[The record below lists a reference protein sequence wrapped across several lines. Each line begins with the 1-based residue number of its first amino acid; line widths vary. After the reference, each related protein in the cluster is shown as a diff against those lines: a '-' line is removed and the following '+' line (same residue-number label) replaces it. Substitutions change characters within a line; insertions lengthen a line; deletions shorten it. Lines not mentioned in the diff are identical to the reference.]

1 MEGEVLKRRLWLV
14 GRVNR
19 MSGMFSG
26 GKGRGKH
33 FLRGGVEDEEEVELI
48 RGGEGFFLRGGFL
61 MELFLCKVGFVG
73 GWFCWRRRSCC
84 RSLRG
89 APLWR

>member
-33 FLRGGVEDEEEVELI
+33 FLRGE
-48 RGGEGFFLRGGFL
+48 
-61 MELFLCKVGFVG
+61 
-73 GWFCWRRRSCC
+73 
-84 RSLRG
+84 
-89 APLWR
+89 